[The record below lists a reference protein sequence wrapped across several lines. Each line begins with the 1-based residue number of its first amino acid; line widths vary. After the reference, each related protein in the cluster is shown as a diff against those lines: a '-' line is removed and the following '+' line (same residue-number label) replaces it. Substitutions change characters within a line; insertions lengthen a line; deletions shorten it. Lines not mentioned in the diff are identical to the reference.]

1 QLLAVDLD
9 LGARPLAEQH
19 AVTRLELDCDQLA
32 GFVAAAGTDGDHF
45 AFARL
50 FLGGVGDDDAA
61 FGLLLGGDAAHDHA
75 VVQRAELG
83 LGHGFLVGA
92 SRAGHYRKCCFDK
105 RLALRR
111 ESANRCRGDIGSP
124 PTCQAEAAAG
134 CLRRDGLVYDVGGAT
149 VDGALALAVIAPQ
162 SRPRPQQGAAMPRLR
177 PALPHVLTLA
187 LLALALGACSTT
199 SPFGP
204 RHEEAPP
211 QPAVLP
217 TLPPAFPPQDL
228 VGRWGLA
235 AYHKDEDRPRIEA
248 AAAQQCA
255 NPYLISMGPTG
266 GVMMHLADQATPTEL
281 RLKGAPGGKTYVGP
295 AEDPPAS
302 MQDREVV
309 HFDGRI
315 LILRWMD

>member
-1 QLLAVDLD
+1 
-9 LGARPLAEQH
+9 
-19 AVTRLELDCDQLA
+19 
-32 GFVAAAGTDGDHF
+32 
-45 AFARL
+45 
-50 FLGGVGDDDAA
+50 
-61 FGLLLGGDAAHDHA
+61 
-75 VVQRAELG
+75 
-83 LGHGFLVGA
+83 
-92 SRAGHYRKCCFDK
+92 
-105 RLALRR
+105 
-111 ESANRCRGDIGSP
+111 
-124 PTCQAEAAAG
+124 
-134 CLRRDGLVYDVGGAT
+134 
-149 VDGALALAVIAPQ
+149 
-162 SRPRPQQGAAMPRLR
+162 MPRLR

-266 GVMMHLADQATPTEL
+266 GVMIHLADQATPTEL
-281 RLKGAPGGKTYVGP
+281 RLKGAPGGKTYIGP

-315 LILRWMD
+315 LILRWMDSEVQGRYGTMVYVRCAPEGAKRPRPKGKPRAKPAAKPAAAKPAAAKPPAPPKPKAPGPA